1 MRFFR
6 KNAYGLSAFFVTNR
20 VTNHRA
26 NLQKTSLEKK
36 RQKKGFSFFETFF
49 LK

>member
-6 KNAYGLSAFFVTNR
+6 KNAYGLRHIFTKSRITIYH
-20 VTNHRA
+20 TKM
-26 NLQKTSLEKK
+26 QKKCLKKK
-36 RQKKGFSFFETFF
+36 RKKKRFSFFETFF